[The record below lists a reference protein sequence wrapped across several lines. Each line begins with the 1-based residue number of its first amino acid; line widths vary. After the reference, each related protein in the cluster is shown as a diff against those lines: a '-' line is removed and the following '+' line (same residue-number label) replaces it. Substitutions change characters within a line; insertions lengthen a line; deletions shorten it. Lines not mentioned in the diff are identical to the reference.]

1 MSELMGILSSKLLPG
16 YYLAQEG
23 DGAATSNFDPKTII
37 MMLGIV
43 AIFYFLLFRPQQKKQ
58 KALKLQI
65 EGLSKGDRFV
75 TAGGLYATV
84 VSIKENIVT
93 AKIATDVKVE
103 VAKSSISAVVGRE

>member
-1 MSELMGILSSKLLPG
+1 MSDFIGILSSKLLPG
-16 YYLAQEG
+16 YYLAQ
-23 DGAATSNFDPKTII
+23 DGGGATSAGTIQTFVL
-37 MMLGIV
+37 MGGIV
-43 AIFYFLLFRPQQKKQ
+43 LIFYFLLFRPQQKKQ

-75 TAGGLYATV
+75 TAGGIYATV

-103 VAKSSISAVVGRE
+103 IAKSSISAVVGKE